1 MHRQSRAPNGKKKKV
16 CLRRQFQAFSN
27 PQLALFPHT
36 DQQRLVLLLC
46 PDSFLTPIS
55 LQPDMHQI
63 DQIDEN
69 RVGADSKE
77 NKVIEGVWR
86 VFEVG
91 DLSEV
96 KVNQDRL

>member
-1 MHRQSRAPNGKKKKV
+1 
-16 CLRRQFQAFSN
+16 
-27 PQLALFPHT
+27 
-36 DQQRLVLLLC
+36 
-46 PDSFLTPIS
+46 
-55 LQPDMHQI
+55 MHQI

-86 VFEVG
+86 VFEIG